1 MASRKDARLT
11 QIHPSPDSNIETDID
26 IIAIHGLDTKA
37 PETWTWRDRCHP
49 KNNVNWLEQEDMLPH
64 EVGNARIFVCNWEA
78 EMFQKSTPTNL
89 EESAQSFLRIM
100 RQHLEQGERGAAANP
115 VLFIASCF
123 GGIILIKALEIDDT
137 CREKTL
143 IKATRGIVFLATPFK
158 GTSFKDVPD
167 AALKAVALFRDQAL
181 TNLIDY
187 VNEPKSNANELL
199 KRFIDIKSRECY
211 EVSAFWEAQGIS
223 LFSKIYMAWLFSKRA
238 FALWGSVLI
247 LLPITREVAYRFLA
261 LTSPPTNAFFAT
273 RWLSIFPWLLVAFL
287 CWLFGFYFY
296 RPKQASVKHFET

>member
-1 MASRKDARLT
+1 
-11 QIHPSPDSNIETDID
+11 
-26 IIAIHGLDTKA
+26 
-37 PETWTWRDRCHP
+37 
-49 KNNVNWLEQEDMLPH
+49 MLPH

-137 CREKTL
+137 WREKTL

-158 GTSFKDVPD
+158 GTSLKDVPD

-199 KRFIDIKSRECY
+199 KRFIDITSRECY
-211 EVSAFWEAQGIS
+211 EVCAFWEARGIS

-247 LLPITREVAYRFLA
+247 LLPITREVAYGFLA

-296 RPKQASVKHFET
+296 RPKQASVKLFET

>member
-199 KRFIDIKSRECY
+199 KRFIDITSRECY
-211 EVSAFWEAQGIS
+211 EVCAFWEARGIS

-247 LLPITREVAYRFLA
+247 LLPITREVAYGFLA